1 MNQDAY
7 AQATQHQNDLNAW
20 LEYERRL
27 RAAYARSQDPHP
39 GKRWLCSDPGRGVRR
54 DSEFDA
60 PG

>member
-27 RAAYARSQDPHP
+27 RAAYAKSQNPYP
-39 GKRWLCSDPGRGVRR
+39 PRWVCSSDGGGLQG

-60 PG
+60 LG